1 MCYRFLIWGG
11 WRSVQLSVSHRN
23 KTEHKQDVFNLLC
36 DILARTELRR
46 YTGWFKAEQN
56 SRRAKR
62 KNAGVVWGK
71 SVFGE
76 SGLILERT
84 VSSFWHRISP
94 LLRRLV
100 QRGVKER
107 KGARKGLKRHGVECV
122 CWHSHENC
130 GTTIIWERVSTRP
143 FLRPPEMGLFCSGS
157 STENFLRETGSVF
170 IAQEPELLPLS
181 PFLSWRPPRANMA
194 GDAGLLAP
202 LASRERPTRTP
213 RGAPSSKGS
222 ARCRVGLS
230 SPVCQSPFSSSFCR
244 LFCIWK

>member
-1 MCYRFLIWGG
+1 MFLICFVIFLPVLNWGDTQG
-11 WRSVQLSVSHRN
+11 DL
-23 KTEHKQDVFNLLC
+23 KQN
-36 DILARTELRR
+36 RT
-46 YTGWFKAEQN
+46 AEG
-56 SRRAKR
+56 RKR

-107 KGARKGLKRHGVECV
+107 KGARKGLKRHRVECV

-130 GTTIIWERVSTRP
+130 GTTIIWERVSTRL

-157 STENFLRETGSVF
+157 STENFLRETGSMF
-170 IAQEPELLPLS
+170 IAQEPELLPL
-181 PFLSWRPPRANMA
+181 PPSWA
-194 GDAGLLAP
+194 GDLHVQTWRGMPGCSLLWPA
-202 LASRERPTRTP
+202 
-213 RGAPSSKGS
+213 GS
-222 ARCRVGLS
+222 APPERLGEHLLRREARGIMLAWTLPSVSHHSQAASVGCS
-230 SPVCQSPFSSSFCR
+230 VSGNNEREVPVIKEKGVYQGSVCHD
-244 LFCIWK
+244 LYNVWD